1 MIVSYLKKIFDALY
15 LEVFILAH
23 EEIFMDKILSG
34 LLFGLLSFLA
44 GQAFSLD
51 STQSGTQDLT
61 AQEKQV
67 IESVEKG
74 ASAALP
80 ETGAGM
86 PQDSKSD
93 CE

>member
-1 MIVSYLKKIFDALY
+1 
-15 LEVFILAH
+15 
-23 EEIFMDKILSG
+23 MDKILSG
-34 LLFGLLSFLA
+34 SLFVSLNFFSA
-44 GQAFSLD
+44 QAHSLD
-51 STQSGTQDLT
+51 SSESTTQDMT

-86 PQDSKSD
+86 SRDSKSD